1 MENNK
6 NLIENLIEKTVDYG
20 KASLE
25 LTKLKV
31 LDKTA
36 DVVSSLMA
44 RSVVIIILFSF
55 LLFLNLGFAFWLG
68 KLLGEIYF
76 GFFVVAGFYAIV
88 TIFIH
93 LFLRKWLKRTAANTI
108 IKQVLK

>member
-1 MENNK
+1 MENNT
-6 NLIENLIEKTVDYG
+6 NLIEDLIEKTVDYG

-25 LTKLKV
+25 LTKLKA

-36 DVVSSLMA
+36 DVASSLIA
-44 RSVVIIILFSF
+44 QSVVIIILFSF
-55 LLFLNLGFAFWLG
+55 LLFLNLGLALWLG
-68 KLLGEIYF
+68 ELLGEIHL
-76 GFFVVAGFYAIV
+76 GFFAVAVFYAI
-88 TIFIH
+88 TAIFSY